1 METLLNV
8 LQLCLDA
15 AALSL
20 CCEAVFRE
28 RQAVKKQDLL
38 LFPILFLLCT
48 FERLDFVAGQQVNT
62 HFISTGFEIVPA
74 NNIFLLLLLIASVL
88 LLSSILLK
96 VQNPRYVFCGTMA
109 VFSMYLLSRFVSILL
124 FTMLRAADVVMLI
137 GSRIATLLLIA
148 AFIITPAFHYLR
160 KLLQTG
166 YFLVQLAV
174 FNIVLL
180 FAAALAAFSFDLS
193 RLFAH
198 LEVFA
203 VLLLAVLF
211 LDSILLYLNQRNEQE
226 RKRAQ
231 MMEEYIPIIEEL
243 ISQVRARQH
252 EFNNRL
258 LAIQAAVDSAN
269 TLEQAKHEVAVLS
282 QGVAFAPNDRELLS
296 CDSKI
301 IAGMLFG
308 KMKQAELEDIQ
319 IEVELHGLF
328 KKTVTAET
336 EWIDVIAI
344 LLDNAIEAA
353 RKGDAIFLKSR
364 QQGNYLE
371 LTVSNPFPAMSN
383 TEFMALFQKGVTTKA
398 DRATHGFGL
407 YNVLHLVERCHGKI
421 ITRNQEIDGKNYVV
435 FGVLLP

>member
-1 METLLNV
+1 MEIVLSV

-48 FERLDFVAGQQVNT
+48 FERLDFVAGQQINT
-62 HFISTGFEIVPA
+62 HFISIGFEIVPA
-74 NNIFLLLLLIASVL
+74 DDIFLLLLLIASVL
-88 LLSSILLK
+88 LLSGILLK
-96 VQNPRYVFCGTMA
+96 VQNPRYIFCGTMA
-109 VFSMYLLSRFVSILL
+109 VFSIYLLSRFVSILL
-124 FTMLRAADVVMLI
+124 FTILRATDTVMLL
-137 GSRIATLLLIA
+137 GSRAATIFLIA
-148 AFIITPAFHYLR
+148 AFIITPVFHYIR
-160 KLLQTG
+160 KLLQSG

-180 FAAALAAFSFDLS
+180 FATALVVFSFDVS

-211 LDSILLYLNQRNEQE
+211 MDSILLYLNQRNEQE
-226 RKRAQ
+226 RKRVQ

-258 LAIQAAVDSAN
+258 LAIQAAVESAD
-269 TLEQAKHEVAVLS
+269 TLEQVKNDVAALS
-282 QGVAFAPNDRELLS
+282 QGVTFTPNDRELLS

-308 KMKQAELEDIQ
+308 KMKQAELEGIQ

-328 KKTVTAET
+328 KKTTTAET
-336 EWIDVIAI
+336 EWIEVIAI

-353 RKGDAIFLKSR
+353 QKGDAIFLKSR

-383 TEFMALFQKGVTTKA
+383 TEFMALFQKGVTTKE
-398 DRATHGFGL
+398 DRDTHGFGL
-407 YNVLHLVERCHGKI
+407 YNVLHLVEQRHGKVI
-421 ITRNQEIDGKNYVV
+421 SRNQEIDSKNHVV